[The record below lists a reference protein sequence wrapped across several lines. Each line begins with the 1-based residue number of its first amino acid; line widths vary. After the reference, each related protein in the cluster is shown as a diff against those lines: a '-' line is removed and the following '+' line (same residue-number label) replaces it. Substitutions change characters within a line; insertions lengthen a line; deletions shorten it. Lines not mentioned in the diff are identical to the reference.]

1 MTTTQPIKEY
11 HLHKNDYSKLH
22 FEIEPMR
29 PYFEKHQEHCIK
41 PHRHSFYQILW
52 FYPSSDHFV
61 DFEIQNLG
69 ADTLMFLDKYQIH
82 YFCPYSKNEGM
93 LIHFND
99 YFLFNQAQDAPKY
112 LRYFLFNGLG
122 KTYNT
127 IPEESRPKLAQL
139 IQLMRG
145 ELGEPRFQQKEMLY
159 HLFSSFL
166 VLAERIK
173 QKDYQPKSIETR
185 GSDESNDYEVL
196 FAFKQATEQKLSEPI
211 SVAELSEQLNVSS
224 KKLSVITQSYLHQTP
239 AQFIASRKA
248 LEAKRLLSNTQLSIK
263 EIAFGLGFDQATYFT
278 KFFKKQTELTPKEFR
293 AALPS

>member
-29 PYFEKHQEHCIK
+29 PYFEKNQEHCIK

-52 FYPSSDHFV
+52 FQPASDHFV
-61 DFEIQNLG
+61 DFEIQKLRAN
-69 ADTLMFLDKYQIH
+69 TLVFLDKYQIH
-82 YFCPYSKNEGM
+82 YFCPYSKNEGI

-122 KTYNT
+122 KMYNT
-127 IPEESRPKLAQL
+127 IPEESQPKLAQL

-145 ELGEPRFQQKEMLY
+145 ELEEPRFHQKEILY

-173 QKDYQPKSIETR
+173 QKSYQVKNTKARHMDDNTDYK
-185 GSDESNDYEVL
+185 VL
-196 FAFKQATEQKLSEPI
+196 FAFKQATEQKLAEPI
-211 SVAELSEQLNVSS
+211 SVAELSEQLNVSN
-224 KKLSVITQSYLHQTP
+224 KKLSAITQHYLHQTP
-239 AQFIASRKA
+239 AQFIANRKA
-248 LEAKRLLSNTQLSIK
+248 LEAKRLLSNTKLSIK